1 MAEQR
6 DWTTWL
12 NVAGSA
18 ASIYALGYLLLHLP
32 RRGQRAVVAGIGALP
47 KKGRIPDSAV
57 DYAMR
62 KLAKQVEKCGITRAQ
77 MREGMA
83 VEREHGDVTKRTI
96 EKTARIAAAHICEA
110 GPRYYPELKRLERRL
125 AGRR

>member
-1 MAEQR
+1 MAER
-6 DWTTWL
+6 DWTVWL

-18 ASIYALGYLLLHLP
+18 ASIAAFGYLLLHLP
-32 RRGQRAVVAGIGALP
+32 RRSRSAVVAGFGALP
-47 KKGRIPDSAV
+47 KKGTIPASSV

-62 KLAKQVEKCGITRAQ
+62 KLAGKVKKCGITRAQ

-83 VEREHGDVTKRTI
+83 IEREHGDVTKRGV
-96 EKTARIAAAHICEA
+96 EKTAKIAAAHICEA

-125 AGRR
+125 VRRR